1 MDAVVWKQANSN
13 SCDPELLAR
22 VHAIGRESLAPHA
35 HAVDHEARFPEEA
48 FTALK
53 AAGLLGAYVPR
64 QYGGMGLDVV
74 ELSQVCEI
82 LGQYCASS
90 AMVFAMHQIQVA
102 CLVHHATR
110 STFFAGFLR
119 DLVEQ
124 QLLLASATTEVGVG
138 GDLRSSICALE
149 VEGARFRVTKQAP
162 VVSYALAADAVL
174 LTCRAGPDAPRS
186 EQRHVLL
193 RRGDYRLEPMCGWD
207 TMGFRGTCSAG
218 FTVHGEAAVEQ
229 ILPVPYAEIHAKTMH
244 PFAHLTWG
252 SLWAG
257 MGVDALARARTAV
270 RAQARKT
277 PDQIPIAA
285 TRLAEADLILF
296 SMRAGLA
303 RVAVEYRD
311 MLPDADLDDYKTFG
325 FNIRVNNVKLTSSQ
339 QLVDVVSRAML
350 IVGIESYRNDSRL
363 SLCRHLRDAYGA
375 MLMVNNDRVL
385 GLNAGMHIVQ
395 KDG

>member
-1 MDAVVWKQANSN
+1 MGAVEWKQANSN

-35 HAVDHEARFPEEA
+35 SAVDHEARFPEEA
-48 FTALK
+48 FAALK
-53 AAGLLGAYVPR
+53 AEGLLGAYVPR

-74 ELSQVCEI
+74 ELSQVCEV
-82 LGQYCASS
+82 LGQYCGSS

-102 CLVHHATR
+102 CLVHHATQSR
-110 STFFAGFLR
+110 FFAEFLR
-119 DLVEQ
+119 ELVDQ

-149 VEGARFRVTKQAP
+149 VVGSRFRVTKQAP
-162 VVSYALAADAVL
+162 VVSYALAADAIL

-218 FTVHGEAAVEQ
+218 FTVHGEAPVEQ
-229 ILPVPYAEIHAKTMH
+229 IFPVPYAEIHAKTMH

-252 SLWAG
+252 ALWAG
-257 MGVDALARARTAV
+257 MGMDALARARAAV

-277 PDQIPIAA
+277 PDQTPIAA
-285 TRLAEADLILF
+285 TRLAEADMILF

-303 RVAVEYRD
+303 RVAAEYRD
-311 MLPDADLDDYKTFG
+311 MLPGAGLDDYKTFG

-339 QLVDVVSRAML
+339 QLVDIVSRAML